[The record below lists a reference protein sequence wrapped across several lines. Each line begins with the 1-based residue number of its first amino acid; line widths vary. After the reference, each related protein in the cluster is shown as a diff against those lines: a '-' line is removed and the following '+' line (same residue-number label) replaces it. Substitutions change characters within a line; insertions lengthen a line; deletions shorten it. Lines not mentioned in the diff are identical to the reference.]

1 MHAVSSLAI
10 VLSLSCVR
18 GMAFPALG
26 AISRVMALGTPVL
39 KVQNKLQGQI
49 GNQISGVTDE
59 EIQAEIAAE
68 TQKGCTIYTY
78 GLSPFSTDACAL
90 LDQLGCTYKKV
101 ELGPEWFLLS
111 PRASAQRAALLGL
124 TGQSS
129 LPHIWIGGEY
139 VGGLYSGPGIATL
152 DESGELQAK
161 LKAAG
166 AL

>member
-1 MHAVSSLAI
+1 MRVVPFAI
-10 VLSLSCVR
+10 VLAVGCVR

-26 AISRVMALGTPVL
+26 AISRVMALGAPVL
-39 KVQNKLQGQI
+39 KVQAGVQGQI
-49 GNQISGVTDE
+49 GSQISGVSRVDIQS
-59 EIQAEIAAE
+59 EITAE

-90 LDQLGCTYKKV
+90 LDQLGCNYQKI
-101 ELGPEWFLLS
+101 ELGQEWFLLS
-111 PRASAQRAALLGL
+111 PKASAKRAELLEL

-129 LPHIWIGGEY
+129 LPSVWIGGEF

-152 DESGELQAK
+152 DENGELQAK

>member
-1 MHAVSSLAI
+1 MRAVSLAI
-10 VLSLSCVR
+10 VFSLGCVH
-18 GMAFPALG
+18 GMANPALG
-26 AISRVMALGTPVL
+26 VISRVMALGAPVL
-39 KVQNKLQGQI
+39 KVENKLQGQI
-49 GNQISGVTDE
+49 GNRISGVSRE

-68 TQKGCTIYTY
+68 TKKGCTIYTY
-78 GLSPFSTDACAL
+78 GLSPFSTEACAL

-111 PRASAQRAALLGL
+111 PKASAQRAELLEL

-129 LPHIWIGGEY
+129 LPSVWIGGEH
-139 VGGLYSGPGIATL
+139 VGGLYSGPGIAAL
-152 DESGELQAK
+152 DESGELEGK